1 MLDAQVVSSEFFEGP
16 VVTAG
21 TIVTIYIKEGCEI
34 KVKVE
39 RMEKETEKKQQILTS
54 CPECRG
60 VGCDNVTGEFCLACN
75 GTGIYPGDDLYRIY
89 TLKKSKSHKDNNE
102 V

>member
-34 KVKVE
+34 K
-39 RMEKETEKKQQILTS
+39 TS